1 MQYTIVG
8 SKYGVAAGDFVI
20 DLPEV
25 VDGIPLY
32 GQDGKDN
39 FPRNEAES
47 MMLQEIIAGFQ
58 AQQNVITNNT
68 SPEAGLETMTVEE
81 EQQLKMDQ
89 FREMQKKDPIRAD
102 LNRAEQAA
110 EASAFQYAGDVTEQL
125 GNLMPGFGGSML
137 DFSPSALGEAYGN
150 LLLKSAPDD
159 PKRFMGDMSVI
170 ASDIFLAG
178 LSLGNVKFAD
188 KKNFNIPLFTNESRR
203 QGLRGYLEKNPV
215 KSTVAVNVLA
225 RAGSDAVY
233 DMLNE
238 TYRWLQD
245 IPADQ
250 TDDAAV
256 ENILN
261 IRNEILWSGGAGGLA
276 KLFPYIKPFIG
287 KNFLGIDKEAQR
299 LATLGRTHNIPMSTF
314 NVSSSGLVQGLPPVV
329 GLFPIVATN
338 ARIAQNAQ
346 LASAY
351 TQMLKNIET
360 FSPVQLFND
369 AGLLIDDGFRK
380 MISEYG
386 VMKGVLYNNVAKYAD
401 ALNGEA
407 FIPTQKLKEMATA
420 MRLAKTKGQIPMQ
433 QTPIQAGP
441 NDYVYGQQISFDNLM
456 KNIKGAGADI
466 EDVLMQFDS
475 LDAHLNAH
483 QFKAFIEGLN
493 QVKSNMPN
501 LKLSENS
508 DEALMINDFHSVAL
522 QALNDPKSWKTM
534 KGEQEAIAKE
544 WADSYTVAND
554 FIFQNADSLQGRT
567 AMLLKQTDPNIAIPG
582 GVKRPGYLYADQMA
596 KIFFDD
602 QTITSPMALKE
613 MRKAFGDDAFNASTS
628 AYFNNILNQST
639 DFVNGKIRIYDND
652 IGIWKQAKQYVTGKQ
667 ATPKTQT
674 INYNI
679 PVMDIEKVA
688 DAFALN
694 DINRRAGVLEMFKS
708 QVPGS
713 EAVKTKHAEGVLNQI
728 SEVLELARAVEVPN
742 YGDVSSFVKRRGVLG
757 GLGSIANLF
766 TGGAILANPISSA
779 GVMLMARFGMNA
791 LSDPKFLDGMTKVL
805 DPSLSDVARKSALVT
820 IGRGVFDPVRAV
832 NSGYN
837 IDDINDIIELIT
849 IGDMEQSPAY
859 NVRAEEVEQNA
870 AAAMAGRG
878 VPAGPEVAAMQAD
891 PNMGMGGFNM
901 PQGGFTPTDMSAL
914 ETASAAPSPINNAQR
929 VALAGGNLDEAIAL
943 RSNANAGLG
952 SLRQGAA

>member
-8 SKYGVAAGDFVI
+8 SKYGIAAGDFVI
-20 DLPEV
+20 DVPEV
-25 VDGIPLY
+25 IDGVPLY

-39 FPRNEAES
+39 FPRNESES

-58 AQQNVITNNT
+58 AQQNTITNNT

-89 FREMQKKDPIRAD
+89 FREMQIKDPIRAD
-102 LNRAEQAA
+102 LNLAEQKA
-110 EASAFQYAGDVTEQL
+110 EASSFQYAGDITEQL

-150 LLLKSAPDD
+150 LLLKGAPDD

-299 LATLGRTHNIPMSTF
+299 LATLGRTHNIPMSAF
-314 NVSSSGLVQGLPPVV
+314 NVTNSGLVQGLPPVV

-401 ALNGEA
+401 ALNGES
-407 FIPTQKLKEMATA
+407 FIPTSKIKEMATA

-433 QTPIQAGP
+433 QTPIQTGP
-441 NDYVYGQQISFDNLM
+441 NDYVY
-456 KNIKGAGADI
+456 
-466 EDVLMQFDS
+466 
-475 LDAHLNAH
+475 H
-483 QFKAFIEGLN
+483 
-493 QVKSNMPN
+493 
-501 LKLSENS
+501 
-508 DEALMINDFHSVAL
+508 
-522 QALNDPKSWKTM
+522 
-534 KGEQEAIAKE
+534 
-544 WADSYTVAND
+544 
-554 FIFQNADSLQGRT
+554 
-567 AMLLKQTDPNIAIPG
+567 
-582 GVKRPGYLYADQMA
+582 
-596 KIFFDD
+596 
-602 QTITSPMALKE
+602 
-613 MRKAFGDDAFNASTS
+613 
-628 AYFNNILNQST
+628 
-639 DFVNGKIRIYDND
+639 
-652 IGIWKQAKQYVTGKQ
+652 
-667 ATPKTQT
+667 
-674 INYNI
+674 
-679 PVMDIEKVA
+679 
-688 DAFALN
+688 
-694 DINRRAGVLEMFKS
+694 
-708 QVPGS
+708 
-713 EAVKTKHAEGVLNQI
+713 
-728 SEVLELARAVEVPN
+728 
-742 YGDVSSFVKRRGVLG
+742 
-757 GLGSIANLF
+757 
-766 TGGAILANPISSA
+766 
-779 GVMLMARFGMNA
+779 
-791 LSDPKFLDGMTKVL
+791 
-805 DPSLSDVARKSALVT
+805 
-820 IGRGVFDPVRAV
+820 
-832 NSGYN
+832 
-837 IDDINDIIELIT
+837 
-849 IGDMEQSPAY
+849 
-859 NVRAEEVEQNA
+859 
-870 AAAMAGRG
+870 
-878 VPAGPEVAAMQAD
+878 
-891 PNMGMGGFNM
+891 
-901 PQGGFTPTDMSAL
+901 
-914 ETASAAPSPINNAQR
+914 
-929 VALAGGNLDEAIAL
+929 
-943 RSNANAGLG
+943 
-952 SLRQGAA
+952 

>member
-68 SPEAGLETMTVEE
+68 SPEAGLETMTIEE

-369 AGLLIDDGFRK
+369 AGLMIDKGFRD
-380 MISEYG
+380 MIGQYG

-493 QVKSNMPN
+493 QVKRNMPN

-508 DEALMINDFHSVAL
+508 DEALMVNDFHSVAL

-679 PVMDIEKVA
+679 PIMDIEKVA

>member
-110 EASAFQYAGDVTEQL
+110 EASAFQYAGDITEQL

-369 AGLLIDDGFRK
+369 AGLMIDKGFRD
-380 MISEYG
+380 MIGQYG

-493 QVKSNMPN
+493 QVKRNMPN

-508 DEALMINDFHSVAL
+508 DEALMVNDFHSVAL

-582 GVKRPGYLYADQMA
+582 AVQRPGYLYADQMA